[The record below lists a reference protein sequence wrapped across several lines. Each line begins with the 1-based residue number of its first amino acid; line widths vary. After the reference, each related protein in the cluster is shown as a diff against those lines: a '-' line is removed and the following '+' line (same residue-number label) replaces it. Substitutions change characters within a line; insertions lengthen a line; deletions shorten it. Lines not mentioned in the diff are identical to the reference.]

1 MYPPILLY
9 KSLLLI
15 SIVETV
21 ACFATA
27 LPTKLEE
34 ALAFEDSIDNKPF
47 GYTAILLKDIDVSSE
62 SNTFVP
68 KTTDLTNGLPTY
80 LEISSTPT
88 DTTESTKSTNTAV
101 PKTGDFRTI
110 LQTHI
115 EETSASIDT
124 NVPKTADIT
133 TMEDMNLNIDNT
145 HIQRERRDHSLSY
158 LLQSQMR
165 EHQFQR
171 ARNIAKQSTRC
182 FIERYVS
189 RHLKKNLLTRLTIY
203 FLCSL
208 TICSFSYF
216 PLWY

>member
-15 SIVETV
+15 SIVEIV
-21 ACFATA
+21 AYFATA

-47 GYTAILLKDIDVSSE
+47 GYTAILPKDIDVSSE
-62 SNTFVP
+62 STYTNVP
-68 KTTDLTNGLPTY
+68 KTTDFTNGLPTY

-101 PKTGDFRTI
+101 PKTVDFTTV
-110 LQTHI
+110 LPTNT
-115 EETSASIDT
+115 EESSASKDT

-133 TMEDMNLNIDNT
+133 TMKYMNLNIDNT
-145 HIQRERRDHSLSY
+145 NIKRERRDHSISFS
-158 LLQSQMR
+158 LQSQMR

-171 ARNIAKQSTRC
+171 ARNIAKQTTRR

-189 RHLKKNLLTRLTIY
+189 RHLKKI
-203 FLCSL
+203 CSL
-208 TICSFSYF
+208 G
-216 PLWY
+216 